1 MLAFIFEREQTRCEA
16 SRLSMNN
23 YLTLTNYYI
32 THRGELLAYVSS
44 RLGNSVE
51 AEDLV
56 QNVFLR
62 LLTSDKMMTDITLP
76 ALVYTTARNL
86 IIDFYRRRNHFEAYE
101 HYLKNTDSTEDS
113 TGSILSIRDIT
124 EQLERGLARVPEN
137 CREIYRLHIYGG
149 MKVSEISQRLGEG
162 YKSVEHRL
170 GIARKSVRQQLRNI
184 A

>member
-1 MLAFIFEREQTRCEA
+1 
-16 SRLSMNN
+16 MNKF
-23 YLTLTNYYI
+23 LTLTNYYV
-32 THRGELLAYVSS
+32 THRDELLAYVSS

-62 LLTSDKMMTDITLP
+62 LLTSDKMITDITLP
-76 ALVYTTARNL
+76 SLVYTITRNM
-86 IIDFYRRRNHFEAYE
+86 ITDYYRRRTHFEAYE
-101 HYLKNTDSTEDS
+101 HYLKNTDSIDES
-113 TGSILSIRDIT
+113 AESILSVRDIT

-149 MKVSEISQRLGEG
+149 MKVAEISERLGEG

-170 GIARKSVRQQLRNI
+170 GAARKLVRQQLRGI